1 MARNKRDITLTD
13 EYRRDRGKTFRLTE
27 MPASQAEEWAYRCFL
42 GFMNSGIEVPE
53 DVRAQGIAGIAS
65 LGFKALMGIQWETA
79 KPLLDEMWQCVSVV
93 PNPQTHADLTRPPV
107 EEDVEEVSTRAFL
120 RAEVYALHVGF
131 SISDS
136 LSKLAALIQE
146 ALASSLNTETSR
158 DLSPPLSLPGSP
170 A

>member
-1 MARNKRDITLTD
+1 MGGRKTRDITLDD
-13 EYRRDRGKTFRLTE
+13 EYMRDAGKTFRLTE

-42 GFMNSGIEVPE
+42 GFMNSGIEVP
-53 DVRAQGIAGIAS
+53 DDIRAQGIAGIAS
-65 LGFKALMGIQWETA
+65 LGFRALMGIRWDTA

-93 PNPQTHADLTRPPV
+93 PDPKGKPDFIRKPV
-107 EEDVEEVSTRAFL
+107 EEDVEEVATRAFL

-146 ALASSLNTETSR
+146 ALASSLNTETSPG
-158 DLSPPLSLPGSP
+158 LSPPLSPP